1 MLMAAVGDVAAA
13 APQRAPGVIYTIL
26 PDLPGIEMFRCDR
39 WSATMSVVSCA
50 KRWSAQRDAAVEARS
65 ACYGCALGACHAGE
79 EPARR
84 SRIFSW
90 PICPRCRRLTMRRM
104 IGNRRCINCFNRER
118 EWRIGRNSKGR
129 PPRKL
134 RLVPARLGLV
144 LDPGGAGERYL
155 EIAEP
160 AVRDVIELGIAAL
173 RVVDD
178 AVAFCRPR
186 GDVPAMTITELA
198 GMFAAK
204 PTRLSSADLRAADIV
219 RRHKDVR
226 GWNARAPMRRR
237 AAA

>member
-13 APQRAPGVIYTIL
+13 APQHAPGVIYTML

-39 WSATMSVVSCA
+39 WRATMSVANCA
-50 KRWSAQRDAAVEARS
+50 ARWQQQRNAAVEDRS
-65 ACYGCALGACHAGE
+65 ACYGCATGACHAGE

-160 AVRDVIELGIAAL
+160 AVRDVVELAIAAL
-173 RVVDD
+173 RVVDG

-186 GDVPAMTITELA
+186 EDAPAMTIAELA

-204 PTRLSSADLRAADIV
+204 PTRLSGDDRRAADIV
-219 RRHKDVR
+219 RRHRRSRKRDAVTPPA
-226 GWNARAPMRRR
+226 ARA
-237 AAA
+237 A